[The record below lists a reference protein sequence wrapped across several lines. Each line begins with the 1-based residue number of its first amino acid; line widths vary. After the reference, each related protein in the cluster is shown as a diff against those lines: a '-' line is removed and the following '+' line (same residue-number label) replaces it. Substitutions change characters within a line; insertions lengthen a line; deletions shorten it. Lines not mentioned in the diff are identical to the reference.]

1 MELGGKVAMSERYV
15 REFFGGQAADAG
27 GPESER
33 PPRRKRRRRRLKR
46 IAIAAGASLAVIAGA
61 VVGGGYLYVNHLASS
76 VHRIPGIAAL
86 TAADRPAEPHDSM
99 NVLLTD
105 SGLVP
110 GQATQTGLIEIL
122 HLNGSQHRGAVVS
135 IPANAFVSVPGHG
148 PMELGK
154 ALGIGGRSRL
164 HLTVA
169 GHTPA
174 RLRPPFG
181 GWLGR
186 PAA

>member
-1 MELGGKVAMSERYV
+1 MELGGKVAMSETYV
-15 REFFGGQAADAG
+15 QEFFARQAADAR

-33 PPRRKRRRRRLKR
+33 PPRRKRRRRLKR
-46 IAIAAGASLAVIAGA
+46 IAIAAGASLAVIVGA